1 MYEYYD
7 NYLKAAGDADAQG
20 RWARQLTWEVAR
32 HAVGE
37 EIVVYP
43 LMEEHMGA
51 EGLKLADQDRADHQ
65 ASFHLLLS
73 LSRLILGKPDCQA
86 AVVRFGKSAS
96 WYRFVRH
103 EDQGYHGSS
112 EAAQ

>member
-7 NYLKAAGDADAQG
+7 EYTIAHKSDNTDAAA

-43 LMEEHMGA
+43 LMEKHLGEK
-51 EGLKLADQDRADHQ
+51 GLKLTNEDRDDHQ
-65 ASFHLLLS
+65 VRNIRPGHAFHSDAS
-73 LSRLILGKPDCQA
+73 
-86 AVVRFGKSAS
+86 
-96 WYRFVRH
+96 
-103 EDQGYHGSS
+103 
-112 EAAQ
+112 